1 MKNYSNCIPKRST
14 DPPVYPLDGDGD
26 TIGGD
31 HGFLD
36 IMADIMNL
44 MNHINMFEK
53 KKVPEKYVNTKFI
66 NSNCTASHFLLLFP
80 IKNGHKYHTLGLT
93 IPLTLFVILTPH
105 DALLRS
111 LTFCMESQDWPNGQ

>member
-53 KKVPEKYVNTKFI
+53 K
-66 NSNCTASHFLLLFP
+66 CT
-80 IKNGHKYHTLGLT
+80 
-93 IPLTLFVILTPH
+93 
-105 DALLRS
+105 
-111 LTFCMESQDWPNGQ
+111 